1 MSKKVYFC
9 KNRKLTSQRRIKMN
23 LKKTKL
29 IVPIAGA
36 AALAS
41 CAGKTQ
47 QEIKPLNI
55 VYIMT
60 DDHTRQMMSCYDN
73 RHVETPNLDRI
84 ANNGVR
90 FTNAYVANS
99 ISAPSRACLLTGKH
113 SHKNGKIDNITSF
126 DGSQQTVQQL
136 LRAAGYQTAM
146 IGKWH
151 LNSTPTNFDHW
162 EILPGQGSY
171 YNPDFITAEGK
182 TKYEGYVTNIITDLS
197 LNWLENDRDKEKP
210 FCLFLHHKVAH
221 RNWMSDTTYLRE
233 YEDKTFEIPTNFY
246 DDYSGRRAAAEQ
258 EMSIA
263 SEKDMDV
270 VYDLKMLKQDVSSG
284 MSNQFTKGEY
294 ARLNPAQKDA
304 WDKHYQPIIDEFYSS
319 NLQGK
324 ELAERKYQRYMR
336 DYAKTI
342 KSLDENVGRVLDYL
356 EKNEMMENTIIIYT
370 SDQGFYMGE
379 HGWFDK
385 RFMYEESFSTPLV
398 MWLPKQF
405 KKRGDIPQLVQNI
418 DFAPT
423 MLEIAGAPIPSD
435 IQGVSL
441 LPLLK
446 SEKAPSNWR
455 KSLYY
460 HYYEFPG
467 VHAVKRHYGVKTER
481 YKLIHFYDDIDEWEL
496 FDLQTDPTEMNNLY
510 GKVGYEEITSELR
523 TELKRLQEQYDD
535 PIREK
540 FPL

>member
-1 MSKKVYFC
+1 MDVKKSS
-9 KNRKLTSQRRIKMN
+9 L
-23 LKKTKL
+23 L
-29 IVPIAGA
+29 IPIAGV

-41 CAGKTQ
+41 CSGKAQ
-47 QEIKPLNI
+47 QVTKPLNI

-60 DDHTRQMMSCYDN
+60 DDHTRQMMSCYDD
-73 RHVETPNLDRI
+73 RHISTPNLDRI

-113 SHKNGKIDNITSF
+113 SHKNGKIDNIASF
-126 DGSQQTVQQL
+126 DGTQQTVQQL
-136 LRAAGYQTAM
+136 LREAGYQTAM
-146 IGKWH
+146 VGKWH
-151 LNSTPTNFDHW
+151 LDSEPTNFDHW
-162 EILPGQGSY
+162 IILPGQGHY
-171 YNPDFITAEGK
+171 YQPDFITSEGRK
-182 TKYEGYVTNIITDLS
+182 KFKGYATNLITDFGLD
-197 LNWLENDRDKEKP
+197 WLENGRDKDKP
-210 FCLFLHHKVAH
+210 FCLFLHHKAAH
-221 RNWMSDTTYLRE
+221 RNWMADTTHLKD
-233 YEDKTFEIPTNFY
+233 YEDKIFELPPNFY
-246 DDYSGRRAAAEQ
+246 DNYFGRQAASIQ

-263 SEKDMDV
+263 SDHDMDV
-270 VYDLKMLKQDVSSG
+270 VSDLKMLRPGVQTRL
-284 MSNQFTKGEY
+284 SNSYINGEY
-294 ARLNPAQKDA
+294 ARLDSAQKTA
-304 WDKHYQPIIDEFYSS
+304 WDAHYQPIIDEFYSS
-319 NLQGK
+319 NLQGR
-324 ELAERKYQRYMR
+324 ELAEWKYQRYMR

-356 EKNEMMENTIIIYT
+356 EKNGMMENTIIIYT

-405 KKRGDIPQLVQNI
+405 KKRGDITQLVQNI

-423 MLEIAGAPIPSD
+423 MLEIAGAKIPSD
-435 IQGVSL
+435 MQGVSL

-446 SEKAPSNWR
+446 TEKAPANWR

-460 HYYEFPG
+460 HYYEYPG
-467 VHAVKRHYGVKTER
+467 EHAVRRHYGVKTER

-496 FDLQTDPTEMNNLY
+496 FDLQTDPMEMNNMY
-510 GKVGYEEITSELR
+510 GETGYEKITNELR
-523 TELKRLQEQYDD
+523 AELKRLQEQYDD

>member
-1 MSKKVYFC
+1 
-9 KNRKLTSQRRIKMN
+9 MN
-23 LKKTKL
+23 LNKTKL
-29 IVPIAGA
+29 IVPLAGA

-47 QEIKPLNI
+47 QETRPLNI

-73 RHVETPNLDRI
+73 RHIETPNLDRI
-84 ANNGVR
+84 AANGVIFR
-90 FTNAYVANS
+90 NAYVANS

-136 LRAAGYQTAM
+136 LKQAGYQTAI

-151 LNSTPTNFDHW
+151 LDSEPTNFDYW
-162 EILPGQGSY
+162 EILPGQGHY
-171 YNPDFITAEGK
+171 YQPDFITPQGRVNYK
-182 TKYEGYVTNIITDLS
+182 GYATDIITDLT
-197 LNWLENDRDKEKP
+197 LNWLENKRDKEKP
-210 FCLFLHHKVAH
+210 FVLFHHHKVAH
-221 RNWMSDTTYLRE
+221 RNWMADTAHLAL
-233 YEDKTFEIPTNFY
+233 YEDKTFELPANFY
-246 DDYSGRRAAAEQ
+246 DNYEGRIAAQQQ

-263 SEKDMDV
+263 SAHDMDIV
-270 VYDLKMLKQDVSSG
+270 NDLKMYRPGVKTRLSQQYI
-284 MSNQFTKGEY
+284 NGEY
-294 ARLNPAQKDA
+294 ARLDSAQKIA
-304 WDKHYQPIIDEFYSS
+304 WDAHYQPIIDEFYAA

-324 ELAERKYQRYMR
+324 ELAEWKYQRYMR
-336 DYAKTI
+336 DYAKTV
-342 KSLDENVGRVLDYL
+342 KSLDENVGRLLDYL
-356 EKNEMMENTIIIYT
+356 EESGLMENTVIIYT

-398 MWLPKQF
+398 MWLPKQY
-405 KKRGDIPQLVQNI
+405 KKRGEITQLVQNI

-423 MLEIAGAPIPSD
+423 MLEIAGAEIPSD

-441 LPLLK
+441 LPLLQN
-446 SEKAPSNWR
+446 EKATADWR

-460 HYYEFPG
+460 HYYEYPG
-467 VHAVKRHYGVKTER
+467 EHAVKRHYGVRTER

-496 FDLQTDPTEMNNLY
+496 FDLQTDPMEMNNLY
-510 GKVGYEEITSELR
+510 GKSDYEEITNELR
-523 TELKRLQEQYDD
+523 AELKRLQEQYDD
-535 PIREK
+535 PIRER